1 MDSSD
6 QSNQETNHSIESETI
21 IPSDNGTSE
30 EATKTTESEEMDLP
44 TAHVKEEISENDTTN
59 MIHGETTFPDGTSA
73 DLSLGTSHSSV
84 ARILVKPG
92 QIFRV
97 QVDNEVKE
105 VHGKFIAIDC
115 VSLLTREK
123 K

>member
-6 QSNQETNHSIESETI
+6 QSNQETNHSIESDTI

-30 EATKTTESEEMDLP
+30 ETTKTSESEEMDLLP
-44 TAHVKEEISENDTTN
+44 TANVNEEISENDTTN
-59 MIHGETTFPDGTSA
+59 MIHGETIFPDGTSV
-73 DLSLGTSHSSV
+73 DPSLGTAHSSV

-105 VHGKFIAIDC
+105 VHGKLMPPDC
-115 VSLLTREK
+115 
-123 K
+123 

>member
-1 MDSSD
+1 MDSPD
-6 QSNQETNHSIESETI
+6 QSNQETNHSIDSETI

-30 EATKTTESEEMDLP
+30 EATKTTESEEIDLP
-44 TAHVKEEISENDTTN
+44 TVNVNEEISENDTTN
-59 MIHGETTFPDGTSA
+59 VIHGETTFPD
-73 DLSLGTSHSSV
+73 GTSHSSV

-115 VSLLTREK
+115 ISLLTREK